1 MSNRNT
7 VTVRIYGQEYNISGE
22 QSREQIMRIADYVD
36 GKMQKIAESFNEST
50 SSAAVLTAVN
60 IAAEHFEREA
70 EIEELRE
77 KEASFKS
84 EVERYSLL
92 WEEAKES
99 LAQYK
104 EQMAGSRRQQE
115 ENIRTFEEKNERMEY
130 LTNQLREVEGHNEV
144 LRARVEELTIKLS
157 MAEEAPEAAQREIRE
172 LEEKCRDIES
182 SFFDIQMENIHLKN
196 DLEALRKRLNR

>member
-36 GKMQKIAESFNEST
+36 GKMHKIAESFNGST

-115 ENIRTFEEKNERMEY
+115 ENIRTFEEKNERIEY

-144 LRARVEELTIKLS
+144 LRARVEELTINLS
-157 MAEEAPEAAQREIRE
+157 MAEEAPEAAQKEIRE

>member
-36 GKMQKIAESFNEST
+36 GKMHKIAESFNGST

-144 LRARVEELTIKLS
+144 LRARVEELTINLS

>member
-7 VTVRIYGQEYNISGE
+7 VTVRIYDQEYNISGE

-36 GKMQKIAESFNEST
+36 GKMHKIAESFNGST

-144 LRARVEELTIKLS
+144 LRARVEELTINLS
-157 MAEEAPEAAQREIRE
+157 MAEEAPEAAQREIKE

>member
-36 GKMQKIAESFNEST
+36 GKMHKIAESFNGST

-115 ENIRTFEEKNERMEY
+115 ENIRTFEEKNERIEH

>member
-36 GKMQKIAESFNEST
+36 SKMHKIAENFKGSA

-60 IAAEHFEREA
+60 IAAEYFEREG
-70 EIEELRE
+70 ELEELRRNA
-77 KEASFKS
+77 ASFKS
-84 EVERYSLL
+84 EIERYSLL
-92 WEEAKES
+92 WEEAKDS
-99 LAQYK
+99 LGQYK
-104 EQMAGSRRQQE
+104 AQMAGSRLQQE
-115 ENIRTFEEKNERMEY
+115 ENLRTFEEKNERLEY

-144 LRARVEELTIKLS
+144 LRARVEELTIKLN

-196 DLEALRKRLNR
+196 DLEALRKRLNQ

>member
-36 GKMQKIAESFNEST
+36 GKMHNIGESFKGSA

-60 IAAEHFEREA
+60 IAAEYFEREA

-77 KEASFKS
+77 AEASFKS
-84 EVERYSLL
+84 EVDRYSLL
-92 WEEAKES
+92 WEEAKDS

-130 LTNQLREVEGHNEV
+130 LSNQLREVEGHNEV

>member
-36 GKMQKIAESFNEST
+36 GKMHKIGESFKGSA

-60 IAAEHFEREA
+60 IAAEYFEREA

-77 KEASFKS
+77 AEASFKS
-84 EVERYSLL
+84 EVDRYSLL
-92 WEEAKES
+92 WEEAKDS

-130 LTNQLREVEGHNEV
+130 LSNQLREVEGHNEV